1 MFISREE
8 RDAVVVLEV
17 RRPADLTVRAGRT
30 SRRRR
35 HADVELNRWRAIRA
49 AATVL
54 LLLIPLL
61 VLVPAAHAASGD
73 GGLRDTGRGR
83 PPKVLGTRPEE
94 EPSEEQLLEPPSGS
108 TETSLAKELGSSG
121 QVDPITGLGIR
132 NPVCDEPAQIHS
144 RETRTSCEITGT
156 PETTYPTSDYGF
168 DVFIPTGVTHPI
180 GDFTAGFVTIL
191 NGIWLGLLFVL
202 KLVLTLLG
210 LAFGLNPFSDGP
222 TMARISAAV
231 SQIYATVTEPWLSAL
246 VVCAGI
252 ALAWRGLIS
261 RDVAGSVAGTIAAIA
276 MLVLGLWVVHSPR
289 ESVGRLAS
297 FSNEAALGVI
307 AAPQSGSLADPTG
320 SYAEAMSHVWSRL
333 VEVPFA
339 GLDFSDVNWAL
350 GPPPE
355 EAVKK
360 ANEAFCEDNGS
371 LTLLAQL
378 QNLGIGKEEENC
390 GRFAEERYGKP
401 KRVIDLYL
409 RSSPGSAA
417 RAALWNYF
425 DKEAGDQYKAK
436 VAAQG
441 GDGVITRLSMLALF
455 AIGLLGALLL
465 LAWLAIRLLT
475 QAAIA
480 FVLLLALPF
489 ALFFPL
495 LGDWG
500 RRGFRRFGLALIG
513 AVLAKVIYAA
523 FLSVV
528 LLGIVTLGSV
538 DGAGGSATGF
548 LLSAA
553 FSWAVF
559 LKRGDLIGWISVGEH
574 ERLAGLGVGGVAGFA
589 LGRRV
594 ARSPA
599 RAVTKGAAAGARR
612 SREHSRL
619 ATETT
624 RRTAH
629 GSLDGSARALADV
642 RLHEARETVA
652 AHERSRAGDGEDRKT
667 RSGPKAATS
676 SAKGDERTRG
686 GPVRSGGRGA
696 RPARPAAAEP
706 ERVRAARKLI
716 AGAERNEAGGG
727 GRWSARDLRR
737 FAQEDRA
744 LLRGSADPADHA
756 HRIGME
762 RSRFEQLQG
771 PDRDRAAEQIEKA
784 RRRDAKRLEVSADT
798 DGRLAVD
805 RPRLALERIRQVT
818 GGDAPRRRE
827 HLQALRRERRS
838 GENLSPRRNLSRG
851 A

>member
-1 MFISREE
+1 MSYRRRTYFALSLGR
-8 RDAVVVLEV
+8 ALVVL
-17 RRPADLTVRAGRT
+17 LTV
-30 SRRRR
+30 
-35 HADVELNRWRAIRA
+35 
-49 AATVL
+49 AT
-54 LLLIPLL
+54 
-61 VLVPAAHAASGD
+61 AHAAPHGD
-73 GGLRDTGRGR
+73 GGLRGAGKGR
-83 PPKVLGTRPEE
+83 PPKVLGTHPNEE
-94 EPSEEQLLEPPSGS
+94 ASEQQLLEPPSNS
-108 TETSLAKELGSSG
+108 TETSLANELGSSG
-121 QVDPITGLGIR
+121 SIDPLSGLGIR

-144 RETRTSCEITGT
+144 RETRTSCEVTGT

-168 DVFIPTGVTHPI
+168 DVFIPTGITHPI

-231 SQIYATVTEPWLSAL
+231 SQVYATVTEPWLSAL

-261 RDVAGSVAGTIAAIA
+261 RDVAGSVVGTIAAVA
-276 MLVLGLWVVHSPR
+276 MLVLGIWVVHAPR

-297 FSNEAALGVI
+297 FSNEVALTVI
-307 AAPQSGSLADPTG
+307 AAPQSGSLGDPTG

-378 QNLGIGKEEENC
+378 SHLGIGTAKDEC
-390 GRFAEERYGKP
+390 AHFAEARYGKP
-401 KRVIDLYL
+401 RRVIDLYL

-425 DKEAGDQYKAK
+425 DNDDTYKPN

-475 QAAIA
+475 QVAIA

-500 RRGFRRFGLALIG
+500 RRAFRRFGLALIG

-528 LLGIVTLGSV
+528 LFGIVILGSV
-538 DGAGGSATGF
+538 EGNGGSATGF

-574 ERLAGLGVGGVAGFA
+574 ERLAGLGVGGIAGFA
-589 LGRRV
+589 IGRRA

-599 RAVTKGAAAGARR
+599 RAVTKGAAVASRR
-612 SREHSRL
+612 SRERSRL
-619 ATETT
+619 VTETT
-624 RRTAH
+624 RRTARD
-629 GSLDGSARALADV
+629 SLDGSARALADV
-642 RLHEARETVA
+642 RLREARETVA
-652 AHERSRAGDGEDRKT
+652 AHERSRAGAGEDRKT
-667 RSGPKAATS
+667 RSGPTATTPT
-676 SAKGDERTRG
+676 AKQVERSRG
-686 GPVRSGGRGA
+686 GSTRSVGRDRPDGGRVLDA
-696 RPARPAAAEP
+696 PPPP
-706 ERVRAARKLI
+706 ERLRAAKELVARAAR
-716 AGAERNEAGGG
+716 NEKSGGESWT
-727 GRWSARDLRR
+727 RRDLAG
-737 FAQEDRA
+737 FAREDSA
-744 LLRGSADPADHA
+744 LLRDSTDPADHS

-762 RSRFEQLQG
+762 RSRFERLQG
-771 PDRDRAAEQIEKA
+771 PDRERAAEQIEKA
-784 RRRDAKRLEVSADT
+784 RHRDARRLEVSADV
-798 DGRLAVD
+798 DGRPAID
-805 RPRLALERIRQVT
+805 RPRLALERVRQLAD
-818 GGDAPRRRE
+818 GDAPRRRE
-827 HLQALRRERRS
+827 HLRTLRRERRS
-838 GENLSPRRNLSRG
+838 RDHQFPRRNLSRG

>member
-1 MFISREE
+1 MLVF
-8 RDAVVVLEV
+8 
-17 RRPADLTVRAGRT
+17 TFAGT
-30 SRRRR
+30 
-35 HADVELNRWRAIRA
+35 AQA
-49 AATVL
+49 AA
-54 LLLIPLL
+54 
-61 VLVPAAHAASGD
+61 HGD
-73 GGLRDTGRGR
+73 GGLRGAGKGR
-83 PPKVLGTRPEE
+83 PPKVLGTHAEE
-94 EPSEEQLLEPPSGS
+94 EASEQQLLEPPSGS

-121 QVDPITGLGIR
+121 SIDPLSGLGIR
-132 NPVCDEPAQIHS
+132 NPVCDEPAEIHS

-180 GDFTAGFVTIL
+180 GDFTAAFVTIL

-210 LAFGLNPFSDGP
+210 LAFGLNPFTDGP
-222 TMARISAAV
+222 TMARISTAV

-261 RDVAGSVAGTIAAIA
+261 RDVAGSVAGTIAAVA
-276 MLVLGLWVVHSPR
+276 MLVLGLWVVHAPR

-297 FSNEAALGVI
+297 FSNEVALSVI

-355 EAVKK
+355 DAVKK
-360 ANEAFCEDNGS
+360 ANEAFCEDNTA
-371 LTLLAQL
+371 LTALADL
-378 QNLGIGKEEENC
+378 QHIGIHTEEQC
-390 GRFAEERYGKP
+390 AAFAEARYGKP

-425 DKEAGDQYKAK
+425 DHEEADKYKAK

-500 RRGFRRFGLALIG
+500 RRSFRRFGLALIG

-528 LLGIVTLGSV
+528 LLGIVVLGSV
-538 DGAGGSATGF
+538 DGSSGSATGF

-559 LKRGDLIGWISVGEH
+559 LKRDDLIGWISVGEH
-574 ERLAGLGVGGVAGFA
+574 ERLAGLGGVGGVAGFA

-594 ARSPA
+594 ARGPLGVA
-599 RAVTKGAAAGARR
+599 RSAKLAVAARR
-612 SREHSRL
+612 RERGQL
-619 ATETT
+619 VAETT
-624 RRTAH
+624 RRTARSALE
-629 GSLDGSARALADV
+629 GSTRALAET
-642 RLHEARETVA
+642 RLREAHETVSAYEKHRGEGKSDPDGSGRHARSARPESRDGQSAEPRPPDRQGDEPNVA
-652 AHERSRAGDGEDRKT
+652 ADPVST
-667 RSGPKAATS
+667 TS
-676 SAKGDERTRG
+676 SYRSAKE
-686 GPVRSGGRGA
+686 
-696 RPARPAAAEP
+696 
-706 ERVRAARKLI
+706 LI
-716 AGAERNEAGGG
+716 ARVGRNQEREGE
-727 GRWSARDLRR
+727 RWTQRDLER
-737 FAQEDRA
+737 FGRQDEA
-744 LLRGSADPADHA
+744 LLRESVDPADHA
-756 HRIGME
+756 HRIGLD
-762 RSRFEQLQG
+762 RRRFEKLSG
-771 PDRDRAAEQIEKA
+771 PEREHAEQRIEKA
-784 RRRDAKRLEVSADT
+784 RRRDAQRLEVSAD
-798 DGRLAVD
+798 DGELPARE
-805 RPRLALERIRQVT
+805 RPRLALERIRQL
-818 GGDAPRRRE
+818 GEGASPERRE
-827 HLQALRRERRS
+827 HLGSLRRERRS
-838 GENLSPRRNLSRG
+838 RDHLSARRNLSRG

>member
-1 MFISREE
+1 V
-8 RDAVVVLEV
+8 A
-17 RRPADLTVRAGRT
+17 AGRLKV
-30 SRRRR
+30 
-35 HADVELNRWRAIRA
+35 AVFLA
-49 AATVL
+49 AL
-54 LLLIPLL
+54 LLALTG
-61 VLVPAAHAASGD
+61 VAHAAPAGD
-73 GGLRDTGRGR
+73 GGLRGAGKGG
-83 PPKVLGTRPEE
+83 PPKLLGTHATEE
-94 EPSEEQLLEPPSGS
+94 VTEQQLLEPTSGS
-108 TETSLAKELGSSG
+108 TETSLASELGSSG
-121 QVDPITGLGIR
+121 SIDPLSGLGIR

-144 RETRTSCEITGT
+144 RATRTSCEVTGT

-168 DVFIPTGVTHPI
+168 DVFIPTGITHPI

-202 KLVLTLLG
+202 KLILTLLG
-210 LAFGLNPFSDGP
+210 LAFGLNPFADGP
-222 TMARISAAV
+222 TMARISASV

-261 RDVAGSVAGTIAAIA
+261 RDVAGSVAGTIAAVA
-276 MLVLGLWVVHSPR
+276 MLVLGIWVVHAPR

-297 FSNEAALGVI
+297 FSNQVALGVI
-307 AAPQSGSLADPTG
+307 AAPQSGSLGDPTG

-360 ANEAFCEDNGS
+360 ADEAFCEDNGS

-378 QNLGIGKEEENC
+378 QNLGIGKSEEQC
-390 GRFAEERYGKP
+390 GHFAEDRYGRP
-401 KRVIDLYL
+401 RRVIDLYL

-425 DKEAGDQYKAK
+425 DKEAGDQYKPK

-500 RRGFRRFGLALIG
+500 RRAFRRFGLTLIG
-513 AVLAKVIYAA
+513 ALLAKVLYAA

-528 LLGIVTLGSV
+528 LFGIVILGSV
-538 DGAGGSATGF
+538 EGSGGSATGF

-574 ERLAGLGVGGVAGFA
+574 ERLAGLGGVGGVAGFA
-589 LGRRV
+589 LGKRAARTPARAARSATVAGGRQVRERKKLGAEATLRTAKSSLDDSACALAEVRLREARQTVESYERGRPMGADHRSRRTANE
-594 ARSPA
+594 ARSPEPP
-599 RAVTKGAAAGARR
+599 RP
-612 SREHSRL
+612 
-619 ATETT
+619 
-624 RRTAH
+624 
-629 GSLDGSARALADV
+629 GSAR
-642 RLHEARETVA
+642 
-652 AHERSRAGDGEDRKT
+652 
-667 RSGPKAATS
+667 
-676 SAKGDERTRG
+676 
-686 GPVRSGGRGA
+686 GRGA
-696 RPARPAAAEP
+696 IDPAKTEHPPTSGRTAADSPSP
-706 ERVRAARKLI
+706 ERYRAAKELVAR
-716 AGAERNEAGGG
+716 ADRNEKSGGE
-727 GRWSARDLRR
+727 RWTRKDLAAFAR
-737 FAQEDRA
+737 EDRT
-744 LLRGSADPADHA
+744 LLRDSRDPADHA
-756 HRIGME
+756 HRIGIE
-762 RSRFEQLQG
+762 GSRFEQLQG
-771 PDRDRAAEQIEKA
+771 PDRERAAERIEKA
-784 RRRDAKRLEVSADT
+784 RHRDAQRLEVSSET
-798 DGRLAVD
+798 GGRTAAAD
-805 RPRLALERIRQVT
+805 RPRLALERVRQVA

-827 HLQALRRERRS
+827 HLRTLRRERRS
-838 GENLSPRRNLSRG
+838 REHLAPRRNLSRG

>member
-1 MFISREE
+1 VARLLTTFIAI
-8 RDAVVVLEV
+8 AVLLGAIGPSPVGAA
-17 RRPADLTVRAGRT
+17 RAPRHPRPAGDAHDL
-30 SRRRR
+30 
-35 HADVELNRWRAIRA
+35 
-49 AATVL
+49 
-54 LLLIPLL
+54 
-61 VLVPAAHAASGD
+61 
-73 GGLRDTGRGR
+73 GR
-83 PPKVLGTRPEE
+83 PPDA
-94 EPSEEQLLEPPSGS
+94 EPAEHQLLEPPSGS

-121 QVDPITGLGIR
+121 SIDPLSGLGIR
-132 NPVCDEPAQIHS
+132 NPVCDEPAEIRS
-144 RETRTSCEITGT
+144 RETRTSCEVTGT

-261 RDVAGSVAGTIAAIA
+261 RNVAGSVAGTIAAVA
-276 MLVLGLWVVHSPR
+276 MLVLGIWVVHAPR

-297 FSNEAALGVI
+297 LSNQLALSVI

-360 ANEAFCEDNGS
+360 ADEAFCEDNGS

-378 QNLGIGKEEENC
+378 SHLGISTAKDEC
-390 GRFAEERYGKP
+390 AHFAEARYGKP

-409 RSSPGSAA
+409 RSSPGSSA

-425 DKEAGDQYKAK
+425 DNDDQYKPK

-500 RRGFRRFGLALIG
+500 RRAFRRFGLALVG

-559 LKRGDLIGWISVGEH
+559 LKRGELIGWISVGEH

-589 LGRRV
+589 IGRRA
-594 ARSPA
+594 ARSPT
-599 RAVTKGAAAGARR
+599 RAVTKGAAVASRR
-612 SREHSRL
+612 SRERSRL
-619 ATETT
+619 VAETT
-624 RRTAH
+624 RRTARD
-629 GSLDGSARALADV
+629 SLAESARALGDAH
-642 RLHEARETVA
+642 LSEARETVA

-667 RSGPKAATS
+667 RSGAQATTVS
-676 SAKGDERTRG
+676 TRQGERTRG
-686 GPVRSGGRGA
+686 GST
-696 RPARPAAAEP
+696 RPEEGDKRAGPHDRASAPP
-706 ERVRAARKLI
+706 IERYRAAKELI
-716 AGAERNEAGGG
+716 ARAERGEQRGGE
-727 GRWSARDLRR
+727 RWTRRDLAG
-737 FAQEDRA
+737 FAREDRA
-744 LLRGSADPADHA
+744 LLRDSTDPADHS

-762 RSRFEQLQG
+762 RSRFEQFQG
-771 PDRDRAAEQIEKA
+771 PDRERAAEQIEKA
-784 RRRDAKRLEVSADT
+784 RRRDARRLEVTADGEP
-798 DGRLAVD
+798 DVRPPGR
-805 RPRLALERIRQVT
+805 RPKLALERVRQVAT
-818 GGDAPRRRE
+818 GEAPRRRE
-827 HLQALRRERRS
+827 HLRELRRERRS
-838 GENLSPRRNLSRG
+838 RDQLAPRRNLSRG

>member
-1 MFISREE
+1 VRPPRWQILC
-8 RDAVVVLEV
+8 ATAIVIIVLE
-17 RRPADLTVRAGRT
+17 
-30 SRRRR
+30 
-35 HADVELNRWRAIRA
+35 
-49 AATVL
+49 
-54 LLLIPLL
+54 
-61 VLVPAAHAASGD
+61 
-73 GGLRDTGRGR
+73 
-83 PPKVLGTRPEE
+83 PKE
-94 EPSEEQLLEPPSGS
+94 GS
-108 TETSLAKELGSSG
+108 TETSLAKELGSTG

-132 NPVCDEPAQIHS
+132 NPVCDEPAEIHS
-144 RETRTSCEITGT
+144 RATRTSCEITGT
-156 PETTYPTSDYGF
+156 PETPYPTSDYGF

-202 KLVLTLLG
+202 KLILTLLG
-210 LAFGLNPFSDGP
+210 LAFGLNPFADGP

-231 SQIYATVTEPWLSAL
+231 SRIYETVTDPWLSAL

-261 RDVAGSVAGTIAAIA
+261 RDVAGSVAGTIAAVA
-276 MLVLGLWVVHSPR
+276 MLVCGLWVVQAPR

-297 FSNEAALGVI
+297 FSNELALGVI
-307 AAPQSGSLADPTG
+307 AAPQSGSLGDPTG
-320 SYAEAMSHVWSRL
+320 SYAEAMTHVWSRL

-360 ANEAFCEDNGS
+360 ANEAFCEDNTA
-371 LTLLAQL
+371 LTELADL
-378 QNLGIGKEEENC
+378 QHIGIHTEQQC
-390 GRFAEERYGKP
+390 AAFAEARYGKP
-401 KRVIDLYL
+401 HRVIDLYL

-417 RAALWNYF
+417 RTALWNYF
-425 DKEAGDQYKAK
+425 DHEEADKYKAK

-465 LAWLAIRLLT
+465 LAWLGIRLLT
-475 QAAIA
+475 QAAIG

-500 RRGFRRFGLALIG
+500 RRSFRRFGLALIG

-528 LLGIVTLGSV
+528 LLGIVVLGSV

-553 FSWAVF
+553 FSWSVF

-589 LGRRV
+589 LGRRA

-599 RAVTKGAAAGARR
+599 RAVTKGAAAAGRRTHER
-612 SREHSRL
+612 SRL
-619 ATETT
+619 LTETT
-624 RRTAH
+624 RRTARD
-629 GSLDGSARALADV
+629 SLEESAAALGEV
-642 RLHEARETVA
+642 RLREARQTVA
-652 AHERSRAGDGEDRKT
+652 AHERSRAGDGEDRKPGE
-667 RSGPKAATS
+667 GPRPAVGSVRKAGRADGR
-676 SAKGDERTRG
+676 SAKAPT
-686 GPVRSGGRGA
+686 GGRLEERRSKA
-696 RPARPAAAEP
+696 SASEPAR
-706 ERVRAARKLI
+706 VREARALI
-716 AGAERNEAGGG
+716 GRTERNPRSDGKPFEKA
-727 GRWSARDLRR
+727 DLRAFGR
-737 FAQEDRA
+737 EDRA
-744 LLRGSADPADHA
+744 LLRSSTDPADHT
-756 HRIGME
+756 HRIGLE
-762 RSRFEQLQG
+762 RSRFEELRG
-771 PDRDRAAEQIEKA
+771 PERERAAEQIEKA
-784 RRRDAKRLEVSADT
+784 RRRDARRLEINSDE
-798 DGRLAVD
+798 GPEHPLRE
-805 RPRLALERIRQVT
+805 RPRLALERIRQL
-818 GGDAPRRRE
+818 GEGASPERRE
-827 HLQALRRERRS
+827 HLRALRRERRDR
-838 GENLSPRRNLSRG
+838 GDLERRRNLSRG

>member
-1 MFISREE
+1 M
-8 RDAVVVLEV
+8 L
-17 RRPADLTVRAGRT
+17 
-30 SRRRR
+30 
-35 HADVELNRWRAIRA
+35 A
-49 AATVL
+49 A
-54 LLLIPLL
+54 
-61 VLVPAAHAASGD
+61 PAAHAAPHGD
-73 GGLRDTGRGR
+73 GGLRGAGKGR
-83 PPKVLGTRPEE
+83 PPKVLGTHPEE
-94 EPSEEQLLEPPSGS
+94 EASEKQLLEAPPGS

-132 NPVCDEPAQIHS
+132 NPVCDEPAEIHS
-144 RETRTSCEITGT
+144 RATRTSCEVTGT

-168 DVFIPTGVTHPI
+168 DVFIPTGITHPI

-210 LAFGLNPFSDGP
+210 LAFGLNPFADGP
-222 TMARISAAV
+222 TMARISTAV
-231 SQIYATVTEPWLSAL
+231 SRIYATVTEPWLSAL

-261 RDVAGSVAGTIAAIA
+261 HDVAGSVAGTIAAVA
-276 MLVLGLWVVHSPR
+276 MLVLGLWVVHAPR
-289 ESVGRLAS
+289 ESVGRLSS
-297 FSNEAALGVI
+297 FSNQVALSVI
-307 AAPQSGSLADPTG
+307 AAPQSGNLGDPTG

-350 GPPPE
+350 GRPPE

-360 ANEAFCEDNGS
+360 ANEAFCEDTGS

-378 QNLGIGKEEENC
+378 SHLGIATAKDDCAN
-390 GRFAEERYGKP
+390 FAEARYGKP
-401 KRVIDLYL
+401 RRVIDLYL

-425 DKEAGDQYKAK
+425 DNDDAYKPK

-465 LAWLAIRLLT
+465 LAWLAIRLLS

-500 RRGFRRFGLALIG
+500 RRSFRRIGLALIG

-528 LLGIVTLGSV
+528 LLGIVLLGSV
-538 DGAGGSATGF
+538 EGNGGSATGF

-559 LKRGDLIGWISVGEH
+559 LKRHDLIGWISVGEH
-574 ERLAGLGVGGVAGFA
+574 ERLAGLGVGGIAGFA
-589 LGRRV
+589 IGRRG

-599 RAVTKGAAAGARR
+599 KIVTKGAEVASRR
-612 SREHSRL
+612 SREHSQFV
-619 ATETT
+619 AETT
-624 RRTAH
+624 RRTARD
-629 GSLDGSARALADV
+629 SLAGSARALADV
-642 RLHEARETVA
+642 RLGEARETVA
-652 AHERSRAGDGEDRKT
+652 AHEHSRAGDGGDRKA
-667 RSGPKAATS
+667 RSSPRTTTDS
-676 SAKGDERTRG
+676 STKGERTG
-686 GPVRSGGRGA
+686 GGSKRPGAGGERGA
-696 RPARPAAAEP
+696 RSVRGAPAPA
-706 ERVRAARKLI
+706 ERLRAAKELI
-716 AGAERNEAGGG
+716 ARAERNEEREGE
-727 GRWSARDLRR
+727 RWSARDLRR
-737 FAQEDRA
+737 FGREDRT
-744 LLRGSADPADHA
+744 LLRDSTDPADHS

-762 RSRFEQLQG
+762 RSRFEQLKG
-771 PDRDRAAEQIEKA
+771 PDRERAAEQIEKA
-784 RRRDAKRLEVSADT
+784 RRRDARRLELSGEEDAT
-798 DGRLAVD
+798 
-805 RPRLALERIRQVT
+805 RPARERSHLALERIRQL
-818 GGDAPRRRE
+818 GEGASPERRK
-827 HLQALRRERRS
+827 HLVALRRERRS
-838 GENLSPRRNLSRG
+838 RDHLAPRRNLSRG

>member
-1 MFISREE
+1 VSRSILA
-8 RDAVVVLEV
+8 AVL
-17 RRPADLTVRAGRT
+17 
-30 SRRRR
+30 
-35 HADVELNRWRAIRA
+35 
-49 AATVL
+49 ATL
-54 LLLIPLL
+54 LLCLGGSAQ
-61 VLVPAAHAASGD
+61 AAPHGD
-73 GGLRDTGRGR
+73 GGLRGAGKGR
-83 PPKVLGTRPEE
+83 PPKVLGTHPKEE
-94 EPSEEQLLEPPSGS
+94 EAEKQLLEAPSGS

-121 QVDPITGLGIR
+121 SIDPLSGLGIR
-132 NPVCDEPAQIHS
+132 NPVCDEPAEIHN
-144 RETRTSCEITGT
+144 RETRTSCEVTGT

-222 TMARISAAV
+222 TMARISASV
-231 SQIYATVTEPWLSAL
+231 SAIYSTVTEPWLSAL

-261 RDVAGSVAGTIAAIA
+261 RDVAGSVAGTIAAVA
-276 MLVLGLWVVHSPR
+276 MLVLGLWVVHAPR

-297 FSNEAALGVI
+297 FSNEVALSVI
-307 AAPQSGSLADPTG
+307 AAPQSGGLGDPTG

-378 QNLGIGKEEENC
+378 SNLGISTAKDEC
-390 GRFAEERYGKP
+390 AHFAEARYGKP
-401 KRVIDLYL
+401 QRVIDLYL

-425 DKEAGDQYKAK
+425 DHEKADSYKAK

-500 RRGFRRFGLALIG
+500 RRSFRRYGLALIG

-528 LLGIVTLGSV
+528 LLGIVVLGSV
-538 DGAGGSATGF
+538 DGSSGSATGF

-553 FSWAVF
+553 FAWAVF

-589 LGRRV
+589 LGRRA
-594 ARSPA
+594 ARTPA
-599 RAVTKGAAAGARR
+599 RAARSATVARTRQVRERGRLGAEA
-612 SREHSRL
+612 
-619 ATETT
+619 T
-624 RRTAH
+624 RRTAR
-629 GSLDGSARALADV
+629 GSLDDSARALAEV
-642 RLHEARETVA
+642 RLREARETV
-652 AHERSRAGDGEDRKT
+652 ESYEGNRATSASPGSTTKT
-667 RSGPKAATS
+667 RRRGPGSPKRSAPVPEGRESASSAAPRRDDAAPGTGTGGTARRRAATPEALS
-676 SAKGDERTRG
+676 PERYRAAKELVARATRNEERG
-686 GPVRSGGRGA
+686 G
-696 RPARPAAAEP
+696 
-706 ERVRAARKLI
+706 ERWTR
-716 AGAERNEAGGG
+716 
-727 GRWSARDLRR
+727 RDLSG
-737 FAQEDRA
+737 FAREDRA
-744 LLRGSADPADHA
+744 LLRSSTDPADHS

-762 RSRFEQLQG
+762 RSRFEALEG
-771 PDRDRAAEQIEKA
+771 PDRERATEQIEKA
-784 RRRDAKRLEVSADT
+784 RRRDVQRAEVSTNHDSVPT
-798 DGRLAVD
+798 RE
-805 RPRLALERIRQVT
+805 RPRLALERIRQT
-818 GGDAPRRRE
+818 TDGDGSKRHE
-827 HLQALRRERRS
+827 HLRTLRRERRS
-838 GENLSPRRNLSRG
+838 RDHLTPRRNLSRG

>member
-1 MFISREE
+1 MIGV
-8 RDAVVVLEV
+8 AQGA
-17 RRPADLTVRAGRT
+17 P
-30 SRRRR
+30 
-35 HADVELNRWRAIRA
+35 H
-49 AATVL
+49 
-54 LLLIPLL
+54 
-61 VLVPAAHAASGD
+61 GD
-73 GGLRDTGRGR
+73 GGRRGAGKGP
-83 PPKVLGTRPEE
+83 PPKVLGTQTEE
-94 EPSEEQLLEPPSGS
+94 EVSEKQLLEPPPAS

-132 NPVCDEPAQIHS
+132 NPVCDEPAEIHS
-144 RETRTSCEITGT
+144 RATRTSCEVTGT

-168 DVFIPTGVTHPI
+168 DVFIPTGITHPI

-210 LAFGLNPFSDGP
+210 LAFGLTPFADGP
-222 TMARISAAV
+222 TMARISASV

-261 RDVAGSVAGTIAAIA
+261 RDVAGSVAGTIAAVA
-276 MLVLGLWVVHSPR
+276 MLVCGLWVVHAPR
-289 ESVGRLAS
+289 ESVGRLAF
-297 FSNEAALGVI
+297 FSNQVALGVI
-307 AAPQSGSLADPTG
+307 AAPQSGSLGDPTG

-360 ANEAFCEDNGS
+360 ANEAFCEDNTA
-371 LTLLAQL
+371 LTELADL
-378 QNLGIGKEEENC
+378 QNIGIKTEQQC
-390 GRFAEERYGKP
+390 ADFAEKRFGSP

-425 DKEAGDQYKAK
+425 DKEAGDQYKPK

-441 GDGVITRLSMLALF
+441 GDGVITRLSMLGLF

-500 RRGFRRFGLALIG
+500 RRAFRRFGLALIG

-528 LLGIVTLGSV
+528 LFGIVILGSV
-538 DGAGGSATGF
+538 DGSGGSATGF

-559 LKRGDLIGWISVGEH
+559 LKRGELVGWISVGEH

-589 LGRRV
+589 LGKRA
-594 ARSPA
+594 ARTPA
-599 RAVTKGAAAGARR
+599 RAARSATVAGGRQVRERRKLGAEA
-612 SREHSRL
+612 
-619 ATETT
+619 T
-624 RRTAH
+624 RRTAKT
-629 GSLDGSARALADV
+629 SLDDSARALAEV
-642 RLHEARETVA
+642 RLREAHQTVDAYERARPVGEGPRSRGAADEARSPEPP
-652 AHERSRAGDGEDRKT
+652 
-667 RSGPKAATS
+667 RSG
-676 SAKGDERTRG
+676 SAR
-686 GPVRSGGRGA
+686 GRGA
-696 RPARPAAAEP
+696 TDAARSRRSPTSGRAGGADSP
-706 ERVRAARKLI
+706 PPGRYRAAKELLAR
-716 AGAERNEAGGG
+716 ADRNEKSGGERWTRKDLAGF
-727 GRWSARDLRR
+727 AR
-737 FAQEDRA
+737 EDRA
-744 LLRGSADPADHA
+744 LLRDSRDPADHA

-771 PDRDRAAEQIEKA
+771 PDRERAAEQIEKA
-784 RRRDAKRLEVSADT
+784 RSRDARRLDVSSET
-798 DGRLAVD
+798 GGRAALD
-805 RPRLALERIRQVT
+805 RPRLALERVRQVA

-827 HLQALRRERRS
+827 HLRTLRRERRS
-838 GENLSPRRNLSRG
+838 RGHLAPRRNLSRG
-851 A
+851 G

>member
-1 MFISREE
+1 M
-8 RDAVVVLEV
+8 
-17 RRPADLTVRAGRT
+17 PAT
-30 SRRRR
+30 
-35 HADVELNRWRAIRA
+35 
-49 AATVL
+49 ATVL
-54 LLLIPLL
+54 LLSAFLA
-61 VLVPAAHAASGD
+61 LVPAAHASPQGD
-73 GGLRDTGRGR
+73 GGLRGAGKGR
-83 PPKVLGTRPEE
+83 PPKVLGTHPQEE
-94 EPSEEQLLEPPSGS
+94 ASEQQLLEAPSGS

-121 QVDPITGLGIR
+121 SIDPLSGLGIR

-144 RETRTSCEITGT
+144 RATRTSCEVTGT

-210 LAFGLNPFSDGP
+210 LAFGLKPFSDGP

-246 VVCAGI
+246 IVCAGI

-261 RDVAGSVAGTIAAIA
+261 RDVAGSVAGTIAAVA
-276 MLVLGLWVVHSPR
+276 MLVLGIWVVDAPR

-297 FSNEAALGVI
+297 FSNQVALGVI

-360 ANEAFCEDNGS
+360 SGEAFCEDDGS

-378 QNLGIGKEEENC
+378 SNLGIGKAKEQC
-390 GRFAEERYGKP
+390 AHFAEARYGKP

-425 DKEAGDQYKAK
+425 DHEKADTYKAK

-500 RRGFRRFGLALIG
+500 RRAFRRFGLALIG

-528 LLGIVTLGSV
+528 LAGIVILGAVEGS
-538 DGAGGSATGF
+538 GGSATGF

-553 FSWAVF
+553 FAWAVF
-559 LKRGDLIGWISVGEH
+559 LKRGELIGWISVGEH

-589 LGRRV
+589 IGRRA

-599 RAVTKGAAAGARR
+599 RAVTKGAAVASRR
-612 SREHSRL
+612 SGEHSRL
-619 ATETT
+619 VTETT
-624 RRTAH
+624 RRTARD
-629 GSLDGSARALADV
+629 SLGESARALADV
-642 RLHEARETVA
+642 RLREARETVA
-652 AHERSRAGDGEDRKT
+652 AHERSRATDGEDRKT
-667 RSGPKAATS
+667 RSGPKATTPSATQ
-676 SAKGDERTRG
+676 GERARG
-686 GPVRSGGRGA
+686 GSTGSGRGDDRGQRRSQA
-696 RPARPAAAEP
+696 APPPAERLHAA
-706 ERVRAARKLI
+706 KDLI
-716 AGAERNEAGGG
+716 ARAHRNEASGGE
-727 GRWSARDLRR
+727 RWTRRDLAGFVR
-737 FAQEDRA
+737 EDGA
-744 LLRGSADPADHA
+744 LLRDSIDPADHA

-771 PDRDRAAEQIEKA
+771 PDRERAAGQIEKA
-784 RRRDAKRLEVSADT
+784 RHRDLQRLEVSAT
-798 DGRLAVD
+798 AAGRPAIE
-805 RPRLALERIRQVT
+805 RPRLALERVRQVAD
-818 GGDAPRRRE
+818 GEAPRRRE
-827 HLQALRRERRS
+827 HLRTLRRERRS
-838 GENLSPRRNLSRG
+838 RDHLSPRRNLSRG

>member
-1 MFISREE
+1 
-8 RDAVVVLEV
+8 VV
-17 RRPADLTVRAGRT
+17 RKPGTLTLLA
-30 SRRRR
+30 
-35 HADVELNRWRAIRA
+35 
-49 AATVL
+49 
-54 LLLIPLL
+54 LLLIL
-61 VLVPAAHAASGD
+61 ACAATAHAGPHGD
-73 GGLRDTGRGR
+73 GGLRGAGKAR
-83 PPKVLGTRPEE
+83 PPKALGTHAAEE
-94 EPSEEQLLEPPSGS
+94 AEAKQLLEPPSGS
-108 TETSLAKELGSSG
+108 TETSLAAELGSSG
-121 QVDPITGLGIR
+121 SIDPLSGLGIR

-144 RETRTSCEITGT
+144 RATRTSCEVTGT

-168 DVFIPTGVTHPI
+168 DVFIPTGITHPI

-222 TMARISAAV
+222 TMARTSAAV

-261 RDVAGSVAGTIAAIA
+261 RDVAGSVAGTIAAVA
-276 MLVLGLWVVHSPR
+276 MLVLGIWVVHAPR
-289 ESVGRLAS
+289 ESVGRLATL
-297 FSNEAALGVI
+297 SNQVALSVI
-307 AAPQSGSLADPTG
+307 AAPQSGSLGDPTG

-378 QNLGIGKEEENC
+378 SHLGISTAKDEC
-390 GRFAEERYGKP
+390 AHFAEARYGKP
-401 KRVIDLYL
+401 RRVIDLYL
-409 RSSPGSAA
+409 RSSPGSSA

-425 DKEAGDQYKAK
+425 DNDDAYKPK

-465 LAWLAIRLLT
+465 LAWLGVRLLT

-500 RRGFRRFGLALIG
+500 RRSFRRFGLALIG

-538 DGAGGSATGF
+538 EGASGSATGF

-559 LKRGDLIGWISVGEH
+559 LKRHDLIGWISVGEH

-589 LGRRV
+589 LGKRA
-594 ARSPA
+594 ARTPA
-599 RAVTKGAAAGARR
+599 RAARSATVAGSRQVRER
-612 SREHSRL
+612 SRIG
-619 ATETT
+619 TEAT
-624 RRTAH
+624 RRTAR
-629 GSLDGSARALADV
+629 GSLDDSARSLAEV
-642 RLHEARETVA
+642 RLLEARETVA
-652 AHERSRAGDGEDRKT
+652 AHERSRAADGEDRKT
-667 RSGPKAATS
+667 RSGPRATTP
-676 SAKGDERTRG
+676 SAKRGEPTRG
-686 GPVRSGGRGA
+686 GSARARGGGDPGSHSRAAPPQPERYRAAKELVARADRNEKSGGERWTRKDLAGFA
-696 RPARPAAAEP
+696 R
-706 ERVRAARKLI
+706 
-716 AGAERNEAGGG
+716 
-727 GRWSARDLRR
+727 
-737 FAQEDRA
+737 EDRA
-744 LLRGSADPADHA
+744 LLRESRDPADHA

-762 RSRFEQLQG
+762 RSRFERLQG
-771 PDRDRAAEQIEKA
+771 PDRERAARQIEKA
-784 RRRDAKRLEVSADT
+784 RQRDAQRLEVSADS
-798 DGRLAVD
+798 DARPAID
-805 RPRLALERIRQVT
+805 RPRLALERLRQVAD
-818 GGDAPRRRE
+818 GDASPRRE
-827 HLQALRRERRS
+827 HLRALRRERRTHDHQF
-838 GENLSPRRNLSRG
+838 PRRNLSRG

>member
-1 MFISREE
+1 VSRTTCLV
-8 RDAVVVLEV
+8 AVL
-17 RRPADLTVRAGRT
+17 AC
-30 SRRRR
+30 
-35 HADVELNRWRAIRA
+35 
-49 AATVL
+49 L
-54 LLLIPLL
+54 LLVALATSP
-61 VLVPAAHAASGD
+61 PSNAAHHHAGATGGTDAGD
-73 GGLRDTGRGR
+73 HSLAT
-83 PPKVLGTRPEE
+83 KPEK
-94 EPSEEQLLEPPSGS
+94 EPTEDQLLEPPSGS

-121 QVDPITGLGIR
+121 SIDPLSGLGIR

-144 RETRTSCEITGT
+144 RETRTSCEVTGT

-191 NGIWLGLLFVL
+191 NGIWLGLLFAL

-210 LAFGLNPFSDGP
+210 LAFGLNPFADGP

-261 RDVAGSVAGTIAAIA
+261 RDVAGSVAGTIAAVA
-276 MLVLGLWVVHSPR
+276 MLVCGIWVVHAPR

-297 FSNEAALGVI
+297 FSNQVALGVI
-307 AAPQSGSLADPTG
+307 AAPQSGSLGDPTG

-339 GLDFSDVNWAL
+339 GLDFSDVDWAL

-360 ANEAFCEDNGS
+360 AGEAFCEDNGS

-378 QNLGIGKEEENC
+378 QNLGIGKTEEQC
-390 GRFAEERYGKP
+390 AHFAEDRYGKP
-401 KRVIDLYL
+401 HRVIDLYL
-409 RSSPGSAA
+409 RSSPGSSA

-425 DKEAGDQYKAK
+425 DNDDTYKPK

-465 LAWLAIRLLT
+465 LTWLAIRLLT

-500 RRGFRRFGLALIG
+500 RRAFRRFGLALIG

-528 LLGIVTLGSV
+528 LLGIVVLGSV
-538 DGAGGSATGF
+538 SGSGGSATGF

-559 LKRGDLIGWISVGEH
+559 LRRGDLIGWISVGEH

-589 LGRRV
+589 LGRRAARAPARG
-594 ARSPA
+594 ARSA
-599 RAVTKGAAAGARR
+599 TAAGARR
-612 SREHSRL
+612 AGERKRL
-619 ATETT
+619 SAEAT
-624 RRTAH
+624 RRTAR
-629 GSLDGSARALADV
+629 GSLDDSARALADL
-642 RLHEARETVA
+642 RLREARDTVA
-652 AHERSRAGDGEDRKT
+652 AHERHRAGDGEDRKA
-667 RSGPKAATS
+667 RSGPKAPTPSTKEGERARSGARRPGAPDGRAGRRTPPAPAPAS
-676 SAKGDERTRG
+676 AERLRSAKELITR
-686 GPVRSGGRGA
+686 
-696 RPARPAAAEP
+696 
-706 ERVRAARKLI
+706 
-716 AGAERNEAGGG
+716 AERNERRGGE
-727 GRWSARDLRR
+727 RWSRRDLAS
-737 FAQEDRA
+737 FAREDRA
-744 LLRGSADPADHA
+744 LLRDSSDPADHS

-762 RSRFEQLQG
+762 RSRFEQLSG
-771 PDRDRAAEQIEKA
+771 PDRERAAQQIEKA
-784 RRRDAKRLEVSADT
+784 RRRDAQRVEVSADP
-798 DGRLAVD
+798 DPGPRLE
-805 RPRLALERIRQVT
+805 RPRLALERLRQSAD
-818 GGDAPRRRE
+818 GEGPERRE
-827 HLQALRRERRS
+827 HLRTLRREGRRRD
-838 GENLSPRRNLSRG
+838 LPPRRNLSRG

>member
-1 MFISREE
+1 MG
-8 RDAVVVLEV
+8 V
-17 RRPADLTVRAGRT
+17 RLT
-30 SRRRR
+30 
-35 HADVELNRWRAIRA
+35 RWRILCATAIVIVGSASPTGALAARHDPGRA
-49 AATVL
+49 AAVEGRSL
-54 LLLIPLL
+54 
-61 VLVPAAHAASGD
+61 AS
-73 GGLRDTGRGR
+73 RR
-83 PPKVLGTRPEE
+83 EE
-94 EPSEEQLLEPPSGS
+94 APSEQQLLEPKEGS

-132 NPVCDEPAQIHS
+132 NPVCDEPAEIHS
-144 RETRTSCEITGT
+144 RATRTSCEITGT

-210 LAFGLNPFSDGP
+210 LAFGLNPFADGP
-222 TMARISAAV
+222 TMARISAAI
-231 SQIYATVTEPWLSAL
+231 SRIYETVTDPWLSAS

-261 RDVAGSVAGTIAAIA
+261 RDVAGSVAGTIAAVA
-276 MLVLGLWVVHSPR
+276 MLVLGIWVVHAPR

-297 FSNEAALGVI
+297 FSNEVALGVI
-307 AAPQSGSLADPTG
+307 AAPQSGSLGDPTG
-320 SYAEAMSHVWSRL
+320 SYAEAMTHVWSRL

-360 ANEAFCEDNGS
+360 ANEAFCEDNTA
-371 LTLLAQL
+371 LTELADL
-378 QNLGIGKEEENC
+378 QHIGLQTEEQC
-390 GRFAEERYGKP
+390 AAFAEARYGKP
-401 KRVIDLYL
+401 RRVVDLYL

-425 DKEAGDQYKAK
+425 DHEKADTYKAK

-465 LAWLAIRLLT
+465 LAWLGIRLLT

-500 RRGFRRFGLALIG
+500 RRSFRRFGLALIG

-528 LLGIVTLGSV
+528 LLGIVVLGSV

-589 LGRRV
+589 LGRRA

-599 RAVTKGAAAGARR
+599 RAVTKGAAVAGRRTQER
-612 SREHSRL
+612 SRL
-619 ATETT
+619 LTETT
-624 RRTAH
+624 RRTAG
-629 GSLDGSARALADV
+629 GSLEESAAALGEV
-642 RLHEARETVA
+642 RLREARQTVA
-652 AHERSRAGDGEDRKT
+652 AQERFRASDGEDRKPGAGP
-667 RSGPKAATS
+667 RSAIGSLRKAGRADGG
-676 SAKGDERTRG
+676 SAKAPTGWGLEER
-686 GPVRSGGRGA
+686 RSKTSTSE
-696 RPARPAAAEP
+696 PAR
-706 ERVRAARKLI
+706 VREARALI
-716 AGAERNEAGGG
+716 ARTERNPRSDGKPFAK
-727 GRWSARDLRR
+727 ADLRA
-737 FAQEDRA
+737 FAREDRA
-744 LLRGSADPADHA
+744 LLRSSTDPADHT
-756 HRIGME
+756 HRIGLE
-762 RSRFEQLQG
+762 RSRFEELGG
-771 PDRDRAAEQIEKA
+771 PERERAVEQIEKA
-784 RRRDAKRLEVSADT
+784 RRRDVRRLEITSEEGTEHPV
-798 DGRLAVD
+798 RE
-805 RPRLALERIRQVT
+805 RPRLALERIRQL
-818 GGDAPRRRE
+818 GEGASPERRE
-827 HLQALRRERRS
+827 HLRALRRERRPDDL
-838 GENLSPRRNLSRG
+838 GRRNNLSRG

>member
-1 MFISREE
+1 
-8 RDAVVVLEV
+8 V
-17 RRPADLTVRAGRT
+17 
-30 SRRRR
+30 
-35 HADVELNRWRAIRA
+35 
-49 AATVL
+49 
-54 LLLIPLL
+54 L
-61 VLVPAAHAASGD
+61 VLAGTGTAYASPHGD
-73 GGLRDTGRGR
+73 GGLRGAGKGR
-83 PPKVLGTRPEE
+83 PPKVLGTDAKEE
-94 EPSEEQLLEPPSGS
+94 ATEQQLLEPPSGS

-121 QVDPITGLGIR
+121 SIDPLSGLGIR
-132 NPVCDEPAQIHS
+132 NPVCDEPAEIHS
-144 RETRTSCEITGT
+144 RATRISCEVTGT

-210 LAFGLNPFSDGP
+210 LAFGLNPFGDGP

-231 SQIYATVTEPWLSAL
+231 SQIYSTVTEPWLSAL
-246 VVCAGI
+246 VVCAGV

-261 RDVAGSVAGTIAAIA
+261 RDVAGSVAGTIAAVA
-276 MLVLGLWVVHSPR
+276 MLVLGLWVVHAPR

-297 FSNEAALGVI
+297 FSNQAALGVI
-307 AAPQSGSLADPTG
+307 AAPQSGSLGDPTG

-378 QNLGIGKEEENC
+378 SHLGIATAKDEC
-390 GRFAEERYGKP
+390 AHFAEARYGKP
-401 KRVIDLYL
+401 RRVIDLYL
-409 RSSPGSAA
+409 RSSPGSSA

-425 DKEAGDQYKAK
+425 DNDDAYKPK

-500 RRGFRRFGLALIG
+500 RRSFRRFGLALIG

-528 LLGIVTLGSV
+528 LFGIVILGSV
-538 DGAGGSATGF
+538 DGSGGSATGF

-589 LGRRV
+589 LGRRA

-599 RAVTKGAAAGARR
+599 RAVTKGAAMASRR
-612 SREHSRL
+612 SRDHSQL
-619 ATETT
+619 VTETT
-624 RRTAH
+624 RRTARD
-629 GSLDGSARALADV
+629 SLADSARALADV
-642 RLHEARETVA
+642 RLQEARETVA
-652 AHERSRAGDGEDRKT
+652 AHGRSRAGVGEDQKT
-667 RSGPKAATS
+667 RSGP
-676 SAKGDERTRG
+676 RTRARSAAMDEG
-686 GPVRSGGRGA
+686 TPGATPRSGGRADAGS
-696 RPARPAAAEP
+696 RSSDPDSSST
-706 ERVRAARKLI
+706 ERLRAAKKLI
-716 AGAERNEAGGG
+716 ARAERSEECGED
-727 GRWSARDLRR
+727 RWTRRDLQG
-737 FAQEDRA
+737 FAREDRS
-744 LLRGSADPADHA
+744 LLRDSTEPADHA
-756 HRIGME
+756 HRIGLD
-762 RSRFEQLQG
+762 RRRFEELRG
-771 PDRDRAAEQIEKA
+771 PDRERAEQRIEKA
-784 RRRDAKRLEVSADT
+784 RRRDARRLEVSEDA
-798 DGRLAVD
+798 GEHPARN
-805 RPRLALERIRQVT
+805 RPRLAAERLLQL
-818 GGDAPRRRE
+818 GEGASPERRE
-827 HLQALRRERRS
+827 QLRALRRERRS
-838 GENLSPRRNLSRG
+838 RDRLAPRRNLSRG

>member
-1 MFISREE
+1 
-8 RDAVVVLEV
+8 V
-17 RRPADLTVRAGRT
+17 RRLALLALLALPLLTLTGPP
-30 SRRRR
+30 SSK
-35 HADVELNRWRAIRA
+35 
-49 AATVL
+49 AATV
-54 LLLIPLL
+54 
-61 VLVPAAHAASGD
+61 VKTHANDGQRSHEGARSPA
-73 GGLRDTGRGR
+73 
-83 PPKVLGTRPEE
+83 PEPAE
-94 EPSEEQLLEPPSGS
+94 EPSQSQLREPGEGA
-108 TETSLAKELGSSG
+108 TATSLASELGSSG

-132 NPVCDEPAQIHS
+132 NPVCDDPAEIRS
-144 RETRTSCEITGT
+144 RETRISCEITGT

-210 LAFGLNPFSDGP
+210 LAFGLNPFADGP
-222 TMARISAAV
+222 TMARISTAV
-231 SQIYATVTEPWLSAL
+231 SRIYATVTEPWLSAL

-261 RDVAGSVAGTIAAIA
+261 RDVAGSVAGTIAAVA
-276 MLVLGLWVVHSPR
+276 MLVLGLWVVHAPR

-297 FSNEAALGVI
+297 FSNQVALGVI
-307 AAPQSGSLADPTG
+307 AAPQSGSLGDPTG

-339 GLDFSDVNWAL
+339 GLDFSDVDWAL

-360 ANEAFCEDNGS
+360 ANEAFCEDNSS
-371 LTLLAQL
+371 LTALADL
-378 QNLGIGKEEENC
+378 QNIGIHTEDQC
-390 GRFAEERYGKP
+390 AAFAEKRFGKP
-401 KRVIDLYL
+401 RRVIDLYL

-425 DKEAGDQYKAK
+425 DKEADDGYKPK

-465 LAWLAIRLLT
+465 LAWLGIRLLT

-480 FVLLLALPF
+480 FVLFLALPF

-500 RRGFRRFGLALIG
+500 RSSFRRFGLALIG

-523 FLSVV
+523 FLSAV
-528 LLGIVTLGSV
+528 LLGIVVLGSV
-538 DGAGGSATGF
+538 DGSGGSATGF

-574 ERLAGLGVGGVAGFA
+574 ERLAGLGVGGLAGFA
-589 LGRRV
+589 IGRRA

-599 RAVTKGAAAGARR
+599 RAVTKGAAVASNRT
-612 SREHSRL
+612 RERSRL
-619 ATETT
+619 ATEAT
-624 RRTAH
+624 RRTAKD
-629 GSLDGSARALADV
+629 SLGESARALADF
-642 RLHEARETVA
+642 RLREARETLASEGRTGRDGGSGRPPGPPAPDQPKARRADAPKGRVHRDA
-652 AHERSRAGDGEDRKT
+652 EAPPATPPSVRSTDPAP
-667 RSGPKAATS
+667 SGPS
-676 SAKGDERTRG
+676 
-686 GPVRSGGRGA
+686 
-696 RPARPAAAEP
+696 P
-706 ERVRAARKLI
+706 ERLRAAGELVAR
-716 AGAERNEAGGG
+716 ARRNEAGGG
-727 GRWSARDLRR
+727 ARWRAEDIRR
-737 FAQEDRA
+737 FAKEDRD
-744 LLRGSADPADHA
+744 LLRNSIDPADHT
-756 HRIGME
+756 HRIGLE
-762 RSRFEQLQG
+762 RSRFEQLRG
-771 PDRDRAAEQIEKA
+771 PDRERAEAQIEKA
-784 RRRDAKRLEVSADT
+784 RRRDAQRLEVST
-798 DGRLAVD
+798 GEEGRGVTE
-805 RPRLALERIRQVT
+805 RPRLALERVRQIGEGET
-818 GGDAPRRRE
+818 PRRRE
-827 HLQALRRERRS
+827 HLRGLRRERRS
-838 GENLSPRRNLSRG
+838 REHLASRRNLSRG

>member
-1 MFISREE
+1 VAPRPHLRRAFICT
-8 RDAVVVLEV
+8 ALFL
-17 RRPADLTVRAGRT
+17 ALA
-30 SRRRR
+30 
-35 HADVELNRWRAIRA
+35 
-49 AATVL
+49 
-54 LLLIPLL
+54 LL
-61 VLVPAAHAASGD
+61 VPQAQAAPHGD
-73 GGLRDTGRGR
+73 RGLRGAGKGR
-83 PPKVLGTRPEE
+83 PPKVLGTHAKEE
-94 EPSEEQLLEPPSGS
+94 ASEKQLLEPPSGS

-132 NPVCDEPAQIHS
+132 NPVCDEPAQIRS
-144 RETRTSCEITGT
+144 RATRTSCEVTGT
-156 PETTYPTSDYGF
+156 PETSYPTSDYGF

-210 LAFGLNPFSDGP
+210 LAFGLNPFADGP

-261 RDVAGSVAGTIAAIA
+261 RDVAGSVAGTIAAVA
-276 MLVLGLWVVHSPR
+276 MLCLGLWVVHAPR
-289 ESVGRLAS
+289 ESVDRLAS
-297 FSNEAALGVI
+297 FSNQIALSVI
-307 AAPQSGSLADPTG
+307 AAPQSGSLGDPTG

-339 GLDFSDVNWAL
+339 GLDFSDVDWAL

-360 ANEAFCEDNGS
+360 ADEAFCEDNSS
-371 LTLLAQL
+371 LTALAQL
-378 QNLGIGKEEENC
+378 QNIGIHTEQQC
-390 GRFAEERYGKP
+390 AAFAEKRFGKP
-401 KRVIDLYL
+401 RRVIDLYL

-425 DKEAGDQYKAK
+425 DHEDADAYKAK

-455 AIGLLGALLL
+455 AIGLLGGLLL

-500 RRGFRRFGLALIG
+500 RRSFRRFGLALIG

-538 DGAGGSATGF
+538 DGASGSATGF

-589 LGRRV
+589 LGRRAARTPAKA
-594 ARSPA
+594 ARSATVAGTRRA
-599 RAVTKGAAAGARR
+599 RERTRLGAEA
-612 SREHSRL
+612 
-619 ATETT
+619 T
-624 RRTAH
+624 RRTAR
-629 GSLDGSARALADV
+629 GSLDDSALALAEV
-642 RLHEARETVA
+642 RLSEARETVA
-652 AHERSRAGDGEDRKT
+652 AHERSRTADGEDRKT
-667 RSGPKAATS
+667 RSGSRATTVSTEKGERLRGGSKAAASPRSDSAGAHATS
-676 SAKGDERTRG
+676 PSSGRPLPSPERYRVAKELLARATRNEKRGGEGWSAKDIRG
-686 GPVRSGGRGA
+686 FA
-696 RPARPAAAEP
+696 R
-706 ERVRAARKLI
+706 
-716 AGAERNEAGGG
+716 
-727 GRWSARDLRR
+727 
-737 FAQEDRA
+737 EDRE
-744 LLRGSADPADHA
+744 LLRNSTDPADHA

-762 RSRFEQLQG
+762 RSRFEALEG
-771 PDRDRAAEQIEKA
+771 PDRERAAEQIEKA
-784 RRRDAKRLEVSADT
+784 RRRDAQRLELSGPAEDRAD
-798 DGRLAVD
+798 RA
-805 RPRLALERIRQVT
+805 RPRLALERVRQL
-818 GGDAPRRRE
+818 GEGAAPRRRE
-827 HLQALRRERRS
+827 HLRTLRRERRS
-838 GENLSPRRNLSRG
+838 QDRLAPRRNLSRG
-851 A
+851 G

>member
-1 MFISREE
+1 
-8 RDAVVVLEV
+8 V
-17 RRPADLTVRAGRT
+17 RRPLLAFA
-30 SRRRR
+30 S
-35 HADVELNRWRAIRA
+35 A
-49 AATVL
+49 ASATVL
-54 LLLIPLL
+54 LIAVPAGS
-61 VLVPAAHAASGD
+61 PAAHRATPAGSSKDKHSLGRQAESEPAED
-73 GGLRDTGRGR
+73 QLR
-83 PPKVLGTRPEE
+83 
-94 EPSEEQLLEPPSGS
+94 EPPEGS
-108 TETSLAKELGSSG
+108 TATSLAKELGSSG

-132 NPVCDEPAQIHS
+132 NPVCDDPSAIRSQA
-144 RETRTSCEITGT
+144 TRAACQITGT

-210 LAFGLNPFSDGP
+210 LAFGLNPFADGP
-222 TMARISAAV
+222 TMARLSAAV
-231 SQIYATVTEPWLSAL
+231 SRIYETVTEPWLSAL

-261 RDVAGSVAGTIAAIA
+261 RDVAGSVAGTIAAVA
-276 MLVLGLWVVHSPR
+276 MLCLGLWVVHAPR

-297 FSNEAALGVI
+297 FSNEVALGVI
-307 AAPQSGSLADPTG
+307 AAPQSGSLGDPTG

-360 ANEAFCEDNGS
+360 ADEAFCEDNAS
-371 LTLLAQL
+371 LTALADL
-378 QNLGIGKEEENC
+378 QNIGIHTEEQC
-390 GRFAEERYGKP
+390 AAFAEKRFGKP
-401 KRVIDLYL
+401 RRVIDLYL

-417 RAALWNYF
+417 RAALWDYF
-425 DKEAGDQYKAK
+425 DKEAGDKYKPK

-441 GDGVITRLSMLALF
+441 GDGVITRLSMLGLF

-465 LAWLAIRLLT
+465 LAWLGIRLLT

-500 RRGFRRFGLALIG
+500 RRSFRRFSLALIG

-528 LLGIVTLGSV
+528 LLGIVVLGSI

-553 FSWAVF
+553 FAWAVF
-559 LKRGDLIGWISVGEH
+559 LKRHDLIGWISVGEH

-589 LGRRV
+589 LGRR
-594 ARSPA
+594 AAPAPA
-599 RAVTKGAAAGARR
+599 RAVTKGAAAASRR
-612 SREHSRL
+612 SREHSHVV
-619 ATETT
+619 TEAT
-624 RRTAH
+624 RRTARD
-629 GSLDGSARALADV
+629 SLADSARTLADV
-642 RLHEARETVA
+642 RLREARETVA
-652 AHERSRAGDGEDRKT
+652 AHERSRVGDGEDRKT
-667 RSGPKAATS
+667 RSGPPATTHS
-676 SAKGDERTRG
+676 KKEHGPARG
-686 GPVRSGGRGA
+686 GSTRPGGRAERDDRRA
-696 RPARPAAAEP
+696 RPAPPEP
-706 ERVRAARKLI
+706 VRAAKELI
-716 AGAERNEAGGG
+716 ARAERNEQRGGE
-727 GRWSARDLRR
+727 RWSRRDLQGFVR
-737 FAQEDRA
+737 QDRE
-744 LLRGSADPADHA
+744 LLRGSTDPVDHA
-756 HRIGME
+756 HRIGLD
-762 RSRFEQLQG
+762 RRRFEQLSG
-771 PDRDRAAEQIEKA
+771 PERERAEERIEKA
-784 RRRDAKRLEVSADT
+784 RRRDAKRLEVSAD
-798 DGRLAVD
+798 DGGHPARE
-805 RPRLALERIRQVT
+805 RPRLALERVRQL
-818 GGDAPRRRE
+818 GEGASPKRRE
-827 HLQALRRERRS
+827 HLRALRRERR
-838 GENLSPRRNLSRG
+838 GRDRLATRRNLSRG

>member
-1 MFISREE
+1 VSAHLR
-8 RDAVVVLEV
+8 RAVPRAVL
-17 RRPADLTVRAGRT
+17 AGLTIA
-30 SRRRR
+30 
-35 HADVELNRWRAIRA
+35 
-49 AATVL
+49 L
-54 LLLIPLL
+54 LGAPG
-61 VLVPAAHAASGD
+61 AHAAPHGD
-73 GGLRDTGRGR
+73 GGLRGAGRGR
-83 PPKVLGTRPEE
+83 PPKVLGTHPKEE
-94 EPSEEQLLEPPSGS
+94 ETGKQLLEPPAAS

-132 NPVCDEPAQIHS
+132 NPVCDEPTQIHS
-144 RETRTSCEITGT
+144 RATRTSCEVTGT
-156 PETTYPTSDYGF
+156 PETSYPTSDYGF

-210 LAFGLNPFSDGP
+210 LAFGLNPFADGP

-261 RDVAGSVAGTIAAIA
+261 RDVAGSVAGTIAAVA
-276 MLVLGLWVVHSPR
+276 MLVLGIWVVHAPR
-289 ESVGRLAS
+289 ETVGRLAS
-297 FSNEAALGVI
+297 FSNQAALGIV

-320 SYAEAMSHVWSRL
+320 SYAEAMSRVWSRL

-339 GLDFSDVNWAL
+339 GLDFSDVDWAL

-360 ANEAFCEDNGS
+360 ANEAFCEDNSS
-371 LTLLAQL
+371 LTALAQL
-378 QNLGIGKEEENC
+378 QNFGIHTEQQC
-390 GRFAEERYGKP
+390 AAFAEKRFGKP
-401 KRVIDLYL
+401 RRVIDLYL

-425 DKEAGDQYKAK
+425 DHEDADTYKAK

-455 AIGLLGALLL
+455 AIGLIGALLL
-465 LAWLAIRLLT
+465 LAWLGVRLLS

-500 RRGFRRFGLALIG
+500 RRSFRRYGLALIG

-528 LLGIVTLGSV
+528 LLGIVTLGTV
-538 DGAGGSATGF
+538 EGDGGSATGF

-559 LKRGDLIGWISVGEH
+559 LKRGELIGCISVGEH
-574 ERLAGLGVGGVAGFA
+574 ERLAGLGVSGIAGFA
-589 LGRRV
+589 LGRRA
-594 ARSPA
+594 ARTPA
-599 RAVTKGAAAGARR
+599 RAARSATVAGSRHVRER
-612 SREHSRL
+612 SRL
-619 ATETT
+619 GTEAT
-624 RRTAH
+624 RRTAR
-629 GSLDGSARALADV
+629 GSLDDSARSLAEV
-642 RLHEARETVA
+642 RLREARETVA
-652 AHERSRAGDGEDRKT
+652 AHERSRAADREDRKT
-667 RSGPKAATS
+667 RSGPIATTP
-676 SAKGDERTRG
+676 SAKPGERTRG
-686 GPVRSGGRGA
+686 GSARAGGESNPGDHSRA
-696 RPARPAAAEP
+696 APPLPERYRAAE
-706 ERVRAARKLI
+706 ELLARAARNETRGGERWTRKDL
-716 AGAERNEAGGG
+716 AGF
-727 GRWSARDLRR
+727 AR
-737 FAQEDRA
+737 EDRA
-744 LLRGSADPADHA
+744 LLRDSNDPADHS
-756 HRIGME
+756 HRIGMD
-762 RSRFEQLQG
+762 RSRFEGLEG
-771 PDRDRAAEQIEKA
+771 PDRERAARQIEKA
-784 RRRDAKRLEVSADT
+784 RHRDAQRLEVSSAS
-798 DGRLAVD
+798 DGHPATE
-805 RPRLALERIRQVT
+805 RPRLALERLRQIAD
-818 GGDAPRRRE
+818 GDASPRRE
-827 HLQALRRERRS
+827 HLRALRRERRTHDHRF
-838 GENLSPRRNLSRG
+838 PRRNLSRG

>member
-1 MFISREE
+1 VHPLWR
-8 RDAVVVLEV
+8 RDLRWTTPVLFV
-17 RRPADLTVRAGRT
+17 LVLALLAPPYARAAEKHHRSN
-30 SRRRR
+30 SRR
-35 HADVELNRWRAIRA
+35 AEPSLA
-49 AATVL
+49 
-54 LLLIPLL
+54 
-61 VLVPAAHAASGD
+61 
-73 GGLRDTGRGR
+73 
-83 PPKVLGTRPEE
+83 PKPEE
-94 EPSEEQLLEPPSGS
+94 EASEQQLLEPKEGS
-108 TETSLAKELGSSG
+108 TESSLASELGSSG

-132 NPVCDEPAQIHS
+132 NPVCDDPAEIHS
-144 RETRTSCEITGT
+144 RATRASCEITGT

-210 LAFGLNPFSDGP
+210 LAFGLNPFADGP

-261 RDVAGSVAGTIAAIA
+261 RDVAGSVAGTIAAVA
-276 MLVLGLWVVHSPR
+276 MLVLGLWVVHAPR

-297 FSNEAALGVI
+297 FSNQVALSVI
-307 AAPQSGSLADPTG
+307 AAPQSGSLGDPTG
-320 SYAEAMSHVWSRL
+320 TYAEAMSHIWSRL

-360 ANEAFCEDNGS
+360 ANEAFCEDNSS
-371 LTLLAQL
+371 LTALADL
-378 QNLGIGKEEENC
+378 QHIGLRTEEQC
-390 GRFAEERYGKP
+390 AAFAEKRFGKP
-401 KRVIDLYL
+401 RRVIDLYL
-409 RSSPGSAA
+409 RSSPGSAT

-425 DKEAGDQYKAK
+425 DKEEGDKYKPK

-465 LAWLAIRLLT
+465 LAWLAVRLLT

-500 RRGFRRFGLALIG
+500 RRSFRRFGLALIG
-513 AVLAKVIYAA
+513 AVLAKAIYAA

-528 LLGIVTLGSV
+528 VLGIVVLGSV

-548 LLSAA
+548 LLSGA

-559 LKRGDLIGWISVGEH
+559 LKRHDLIGWISVGEH
-574 ERLAGLGVGGVAGFA
+574 ERLAGLGTAGIAGFA
-589 LGRRV
+589 LGRRA

-599 RAVTKGAAAGARR
+599 RAVTKGAAVASNRT
-612 SREHSRL
+612 RERSRL
-619 ATETT
+619 ATEAT
-624 RRTAH
+624 RRTAKD
-629 GSLDGSARALADV
+629 SLGESAGALADV
-642 RLHEARETVA
+642 RLREAGETLA
-652 AHERSRAGDGEDRKT
+652 AAGRPGRDGGSGRPPEQSPPDQPKPRRADA
-667 RSGPKAATS
+667 PK
-676 SAKGDERTRG
+676 
-686 GPVRSGGRGA
+686 GPVRRDA
-696 RPARPAAAEP
+696 EAPPAKPLSVRSANPAPPGPPP
-706 ERVRAARKLI
+706 ERVRAARELV
-716 AGAERNEAGGG
+716 ARARRNEAGGG
-727 GRWSARDLRR
+727 ARWRQEDIRR
-737 FAQEDRA
+737 FAREDRD
-744 LLRGSADPADHA
+744 LLRSSTDPADHA
-756 HRIGME
+756 HRIGLD
-762 RSRFEQLQG
+762 RSRFEELRG
-771 PDRDRAAEQIEKA
+771 PDRERAEAQIEKA
-784 RRRDAKRLEVSADT
+784 RRRDAQRLEVSTGADGPAIT
-798 DGRLAVD
+798 E
-805 RPRLALERIRQVT
+805 RPRLALERVRQL
-818 GGDAPRRRE
+818 GEGEAPRRRE
-827 HLQALRRERRS
+827 HLRGLRRERRS
-838 GENLSPRRNLSRG
+838 QDHLAARRNLSRG

>member
-1 MFISREE
+1 M
-8 RDAVVVLEV
+8 AVWASGGPPGRNGSVGRLAGVRQRLAFTVLF
-17 RRPADLTVRAGRT
+17 G
-30 SRRRR
+30 
-35 HADVELNRWRAIRA
+35 
-49 AATVL
+49 L
-54 LLLIPLL
+54 LLLLAPP
-61 VLVPAAHAASGD
+61 VPSAWAAHTIVEAQVD
-73 GGLRDTGRGR
+73 GHDPDRSTSLGR
-83 PPKVLGTRPEE
+83 PPEA
-94 EPSEEQLLEPPSGS
+94 EPAEDQLREPGEGS
-108 TETSLAKELGSSG
+108 TPTSLASELGSSG
-121 QVDPITGLGIR
+121 TIDPLSGLGIR
-132 NPVCDEPAQIHS
+132 NPVCDDPAQIRS
-144 RETRTSCEITGT
+144 ADTRSACQITGT

-202 KLVLTLLG
+202 KLTLTLLG
-210 LAFGLNPFSDGP
+210 LAFGLNPFADGA
-222 TMARISAAV
+222 TMARLSAAV
-231 SQIYATVTEPWLSAL
+231 SRIYATVTEPWLSAL

-261 RDVAGSVAGTIAAIA
+261 RDVAGSVAGTIAAVA
-276 MLVLGLWVVHSPR
+276 MLCLGLWVVHSPR
-289 ESVGRLAS
+289 ETVGRLAS
-297 FSNEAALGVI
+297 FSNQAALGII
-307 AAPQSGSLADPTG
+307 AAPQSGNLGDPTG

-355 EAVKK
+355 QATKK
-360 ANEAFCEDNGS
+360 ANEAFCEDNSS
-371 LTLLAQL
+371 LTALADL
-378 QNLGIGKEEENC
+378 QHIGIHTEDQC
-390 GRFAEERYGKP
+390 AAFAERRFGRP
-401 KRVIDLYL
+401 RRVIDLYL

-425 DKEAGDQYKAK
+425 DKEEGDRYKPK

-465 LAWLAIRLLT
+465 LAWLGIRLLT

-500 RRGFRRFGLALIG
+500 RRSFRRFGLALIG

-528 LLGIVTLGSV
+528 LLGIVVLGSV

-559 LKRGDLIGWISVGEH
+559 LKRHDLIGWISVGEH
-574 ERLAGLGVGGVAGFA
+574 ERLAGFGGAVGIAGFA
-589 LGRRV
+589 LGRRA

-599 RAVTKGAAAGARR
+599 RAVTQGATAASRR

-619 ATETT
+619 VTEAT
-624 RRTAH
+624 RRTARD
-629 GSLDGSARALADV
+629 SLADSAQTLADV
-642 RLHEARETVA
+642 RLREARETVA
-652 AHERSRAGDGEDRKT
+652 AHEGSRVVDGEDRDT
-667 RSGPKAATS
+667 RSRRPTTTNSTEEPGPTP
-676 SAKGDERTRG
+676 GDSTRA
-686 GPVRSGGRGA
+686 VAGGRREDRRGRSA
-696 RPARPAAAEP
+696 APAPEP
-706 ERVRAARKLI
+706 VRAAQELI
-716 AGAERNEAGGG
+716 ARVERNERRGGEPWT
-727 GRWSARDLRR
+727 RRDLQT
-737 FAQEDRA
+737 FARQDRE
-744 LLRGSADPADHA
+744 LLRGSSDPADHA
-756 HRIGME
+756 HRIGLE
-762 RSRFEQLQG
+762 RRRVEELRG
-771 PDRDRAAEQIEKA
+771 PERERAEERIEKA
-784 RRRDAKRLEVSADT
+784 RRRDARRLDASTEEGGHPA
-798 DGRLAVD
+798 RE
-805 RPRLALERIRQVT
+805 RPRLALERVRQL
-818 GGDAPRRRE
+818 GEGASPKRRE
-827 HLQALRRERRS
+827 HLRALRRERRS
-838 GENLSPRRNLSRG
+838 RDRLAPRRNLSRG

>member
-1 MFISREE
+1 VEAHLARQAA
-8 RDAVVVLEV
+8 AVFLLALACAVLAFAA
-17 RRPADLTVRAGRT
+17 PA
-30 SRRRR
+30 
-35 HADVELNRWRAIRA
+35 RA
-49 AATVL
+49 A
-54 LLLIPLL
+54 P
-61 VLVPAAHAASGD
+61 HGD
-73 GGLRDTGRGR
+73 GGLRGAGKGR
-83 PPKVLGTRPEE
+83 PPKVLGTHATEE
-94 EPSEEQLLEPPSGS
+94 AEEKQLLEPPSGS
-108 TETSLAKELGSSG
+108 TETSLASELGSSG
-121 QVDPITGLGIR
+121 SIDPLSGLGIR
-132 NPVCDEPAQIHS
+132 NPVCDEPGEIHS
-144 RETRTSCEITGT
+144 RATRTSCEVTGT

-231 SQIYATVTEPWLSAL
+231 SEIYATVTEPWLSAL

-261 RDVAGSVAGTIAAIA
+261 RDVAGSVAGTIAAVA
-276 MLVLGLWVVHSPR
+276 MLVLGIWVVHAPR

-297 FSNEAALGVI
+297 FSNEVALGVI
-307 AAPQSGSLADPTG
+307 AAPQSGSLGDPTG

-360 ANEAFCEDNGS
+360 ADEAFCEDNGS

-378 QNLGIGKEEENC
+378 SHLGISTAKDEC
-390 GRFAEERYGKP
+390 AHFAEARYGKP
-401 KRVIDLYL
+401 RRVIDLYL

-425 DKEAGDQYKAK
+425 DNDDTYKPK

-441 GDGVITRLSMLALF
+441 GDGVITRLSMLGLF

-480 FVLLLALPF
+480 FLLLLALPF

-500 RRGFRRFGLALIG
+500 RRAFRRFGLALIG

-538 DGAGGSATGF
+538 EGSGGSATGF

-559 LKRGDLIGWISVGEH
+559 LKRGELIGWISVGEH

-589 LGRRV
+589 LGKRA
-594 ARSPA
+594 ARTPA
-599 RAVTKGAAAGARR
+599 RAARSATVAGGRQVRERKKLGAEA
-612 SREHSRL
+612 
-619 ATETT
+619 T
-624 RRTAH
+624 RRTAKT
-629 GSLDGSARALADV
+629 SLDDSARALADV
-642 RLHEARETVA
+642 RLREAHRTVA
-652 AHERSRAGDGEDRKT
+652 TYERGRPVGEGPRSRRAAAGA
-667 RSGPKAATS
+667 RSPEPPHPA
-676 SAKGDERTRG
+676 SAR
-686 GPVRSGGRGA
+686 GRGA
-696 RPARPAAAEP
+696 TDAARAERPPSSPRAGASDSQHP
-706 ERVRAARKLI
+706 ERYRAAKELVAR
-716 AGAERNEAGGG
+716 ADRNEKGGG
-727 GRWSARDLRR
+727 ERWTRKDLAGFAR
-737 FAQEDRA
+737 EDRA
-744 LLRGSADPADHA
+744 LLRDSRDPADHA

-771 PDRDRAAEQIEKA
+771 PDRDRATEQIEKA
-784 RRRDAKRLEVSADT
+784 RRRDARRLEVSAGADSQ
-798 DGRLAVD
+798 AAPAHD
-805 RPRLALERIRQVT
+805 RPRLALERVRQAAA
-818 GGDAPRRRE
+818 GEGPRRRE
-827 HLQALRRERRS
+827 HLKALRRERRARDH
-838 GENLSPRRNLSRG
+838 LAPRRNLSRG

>member
-1 MFISREE
+1 
-8 RDAVVVLEV
+8 
-17 RRPADLTVRAGRT
+17 
-30 SRRRR
+30 
-35 HADVELNRWRAIRA
+35 VELNRWQ
-49 AATVL
+49 ATQATAFL
-54 LLLIPLL
+54 LL
-61 VLVPAAHAASGD
+61 AAFLALAPGALAARDHAAGH
-73 GGLRDTGRGR
+73 RGAGN
-83 PPKVLGTRPEE
+83 PSLATSPKE
-94 EPSEEQLLEPPSGS
+94 EPAETQLREPAEGS
-108 TETSLAKELGSSG
+108 TATSLASELGSSG
-121 QVDPITGLGIR
+121 TVDPITGLGIR
-132 NPVCDEPAQIHS
+132 NPVCDEPAQIHDPG
-144 RETRTSCEITGT
+144 TRTSCEVTGT

-222 TMARISAAV
+222 TMARISASV
-231 SQIYATVTEPWLSAL
+231 SRIYATVTEPWLSAL

-261 RDVAGSVAGTIAAIA
+261 RDVAGSVAGTIAAVT
-276 MLVLGLWVVHSPR
+276 MLCLGLWVVHAPT
-289 ESVGRLAS
+289 ETVGRLAR
-297 FSNEAALGVI
+297 FSNQVALGVI

-320 SYAEAMSHVWSRL
+320 TYAEAMSHVWSRL

-360 ANEAFCEDNGS
+360 ANEAFCEDNSS
-371 LTLLAQL
+371 LTALADL
-378 QNLGIGKEEENC
+378 QHIGIHTEEQC
-390 GRFAEERYGKP
+390 AAFAEKRFGKP
-401 KRVIDLYL
+401 RRVIDLYL

-425 DKEAGDQYKAK
+425 DKEEGDKYKPK

-455 AIGLLGALLL
+455 TIGLLGALLL
-465 LAWLAIRLLT
+465 LAWLAIRLLS

-500 RRGFRRFGLALIG
+500 RRSFRRFGLALIG

-528 LLGIVTLGSV
+528 LLGIVVLGSV

-559 LKRGDLIGWISVGEH
+559 LKRHELIGWISVGEH
-574 ERLAGLGVGGVAGFA
+574 ERLADLGTAGIAGFA
-589 LGRRV
+589 LGRRA

-599 RAVTKGAAAGARR
+599 RAVTKGAAAASRR
-612 SREHSRL
+612 SREHSQL
-619 ATETT
+619 VTETT
-624 RRTAH
+624 RRTARD
-629 GSLDGSARALADV
+629 SLGESARALADV
-642 RLHEARETVA
+642 RLREARETVA
-652 AHERSRAGDGEDRKT
+652 AHQRSRATDGEDRNT
-667 RSGPKAATS
+667 RSGPRATTRSATQGERTLGGSPGSGRDDNRDGRRSRAAT
-676 SAKGDERTRG
+676 
-686 GPVRSGGRGA
+686 P
-696 RPARPAAAEP
+696 PP
-706 ERVRAARKLI
+706 ERLRAAKELLAR
-716 AGAERNEAGGG
+716 AERNEKSGGE
-727 GRWSARDLRR
+727 RWTRRDLAG
-737 FAQEDRA
+737 FAREDRA
-744 LLRGSADPADHA
+744 LLRDTNDPADHA

-762 RSRFEQLQG
+762 RSRFERLQG
-771 PDRDRAAEQIEKA
+771 PDRERAAQQIEKA
-784 RRRDAKRLEVSADT
+784 RQRDARRLEVSADA
-798 DGRLAVD
+798 DGRPATD
-805 RPRLALERIRQVT
+805 RPRLALERVRQLAD
-818 GGDAPRRRE
+818 GDAPRRRV
-827 HLQALRRERRS
+827 HLRTLRRERRS
-838 GENLSPRRNLSRG
+838 RDQLTPRRNLSRG

>member
-1 MFISREE
+1 
-8 RDAVVVLEV
+8 VVRKPGTLALV
-17 RRPADLTVRAGRT
+17 A
-30 SRRRR
+30 
-35 HADVELNRWRAIRA
+35 
-49 AATVL
+49 
-54 LLLIPLL
+54 LLLIL
-61 VLVPAAHAASGD
+61 ACAATAHAAPHGD
-73 GGLRDTGRGR
+73 GGLRGAGKGRL
-83 PPKVLGTRPEE
+83 PKVLGTHPEE
-94 EPSEEQLLEPPSGS
+94 EATEQQLLEAPSGS
-108 TETSLAKELGSSG
+108 TETSLASELGSSG
-121 QVDPITGLGIR
+121 SIDPISGLGIR

-144 RETRTSCEITGT
+144 RATRTSCEVTGT

-168 DVFIPTGVTHPI
+168 DVFIPTGITHPI

-191 NGIWLGLLFVL
+191 NGIWIGLLFVL

-261 RDVAGSVAGTIAAIA
+261 RDVAGSVAGTIAAVA
-276 MLVLGLWVVHSPR
+276 MLVLGIWVVHAPR
-289 ESVGRLAS
+289 ESVGRLAN
-297 FSNEAALGVI
+297 FSNEVALGVI
-307 AAPQSGSLADPTG
+307 AAPQSGSLGDPTG

-378 QNLGIGKEEENC
+378 SHLGISTAKDEC
-390 GRFAEERYGKP
+390 AHFAEARYGKP
-401 KRVIDLYL
+401 RRVIDLYL
-409 RSSPGSAA
+409 RSSPGSSA

-425 DKEAGDQYKAK
+425 DNDDTYKPK

-500 RRGFRRFGLALIG
+500 RRAFRRFGLALIG

-538 DGAGGSATGF
+538 EGDGGSATGF

-559 LKRGDLIGWISVGEH
+559 LKRGELIGWISVGEH
-574 ERLAGLGVGGVAGFA
+574 EHLAGLGVGGIAGFA

-594 ARSPA
+594 ARTPA
-599 RAVTKGAAAGARR
+599 RAARSATVAGSRHVRER
-612 SREHSRL
+612 SRL
-619 ATETT
+619 GTEAT
-624 RRTAH
+624 RRTAR
-629 GSLDGSARALADV
+629 GSLDDSARSLAEV
-642 RLHEARETVA
+642 RLREARETVA
-652 AHERSRAGDGEDRKT
+652 AHERSLAADGEDRKT
-667 RSGPKAATS
+667 RSGPRATTPS
-676 SAKGDERTRG
+676 TKRGERTRG
-686 GPVRSGGRGA
+686 GSARAGGGSNPGDHSR
-696 RPARPAAAEP
+696 AAPPQP
-706 ERVRAARKLI
+706 ERYRAAKELLARAAR
-716 AGAERNEAGGG
+716 NETSGGG
-727 GRWSARDLRR
+727 SWTRKDLAGFAR
-737 FAQEDRA
+737 EDRA
-744 LLRGSADPADHA
+744 LLRNSNDPADHS

-762 RSRFEQLQG
+762 RSRFEGLDG
-771 PDRDRAAEQIEKA
+771 PDRERTAQQIERA
-784 RRRDAKRLEVSADT
+784 RHRDAQRLEVSSDS
-798 DGRLAVD
+798 DGHPATD
-805 RPRLALERIRQVT
+805 RPRLVLERVRQVAD
-818 GGDAPRRRE
+818 GDASPRRE
-827 HLQALRRERRS
+827 HLRALRRERRTHDHQF
-838 GENLSPRRNLSRG
+838 PRRNLSRG